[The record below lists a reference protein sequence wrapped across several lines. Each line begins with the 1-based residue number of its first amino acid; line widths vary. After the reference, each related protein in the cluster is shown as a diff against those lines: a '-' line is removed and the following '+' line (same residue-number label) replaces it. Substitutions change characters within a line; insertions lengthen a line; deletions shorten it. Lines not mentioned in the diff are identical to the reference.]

1 MLKDK
6 LRLLVEQEV
15 EDFVQTQAEKILKF
29 EDDPMGYIL
38 QKYPS
43 LDATLSDLLTDSY
56 KDYIT
61 GVFVMAPIPTTFKI
75 LLHNGQHF
83 FLIYAK
89 DSYIAKISGKK
100 YYLSDLG
107 AEEYAIKS
115 IADLLL
121 MGMPPGAEGPDAE
134 TDNETVTDEDTTEET
149 PPADAADDTGDEE
162 TLAEEKENDEF
173 AGSDPKSGSTIQ
185 GTGFNWTPKEKK
197 FKIIREHLLTEEEEE
212 KKSLKQQIIDL
223 LKDGS
228 FDDEQLQGIKNSIA
242 GFGFKKDYQEYVDK
256 KGINNRAKDDIFN
269 KSLQLG
275 IINKVMDY
283 IDSDKPNFTNL
294 PPSGNIKDIEK
305 FKELPDEFLM
315 WLYAY
320 TIGATE
326 KVVGVGKMEEFLTF
340 MLDDTNNAGS
350 GDVGLEGG
358 GEVEVKGLDAKI
370 WGQKDG
376 IQSTSKFSTGQKALQ
391 DHFGDLVKEVYLG
404 ETGSATAIA
413 PILIKNVALAIK
425 EGASKEQALEAVKKV
440 LKEFYNTSQ
449 SQKFVDDYIKV
460 DSLKDSGTLNKQIFK
475 TQLNAYADVEGW
487 TYLWIGDPKSGN
499 YRIFKV
505 EELDKAVDSGQ
516 LKISSSMGL
525 NNVYRMKV
533 SGF

>member
-1 MLKDK
+1 MYKNKLK
-6 LRLLVEQEV
+6 LLIEQEV
-15 EDFVQTQAEKILKF
+15 EDFIQTQQEKILKF

-134 TDNETVTDEDTTEET
+134 TDNETVTDEDTTEEV

-162 TLAEEKENDEF
+162 TLAENK
-173 AGSDPKSGSTIQ
+173 PT
-185 GTGFNWTPKEKK
+185 K
-197 FKIIREHLLTEEEEE
+197 FKIIREHLLTEEEKEE
-212 KKSLKQQIIDL
+212 EKSLKQQIIDL
-223 LKDGS
+223 LKDGN

-275 IINKVMDY
+275 IISKVMDY

-305 FKELPDEFLM
+305 FKKLPEDFLM

-376 IQSTSKFSTGQKALQ
+376 VQSTSKFSTGQKALQ
-391 DHFGDLVKEVYLG
+391 DHFGDLVEEVYLG
-404 ETGSATAIA
+404 QAGSATAIA

-460 DSLKDSGTLNKQIFK
+460 DSLKDSTTLNKQIFK